1 MTPSFSE
8 AKRLTA
14 KLSATWNEASSAAGS
29 SASAASAEAPSTK
42 LQAPRKPQLFFI
54 RASGQFIGQLSDLAF
69 FGLDQRHEFL
79 HFRREPANGRIAIIA
94 AARLLGPIAAEKGP
108 ILRTPVIEP
117 EPVLRHNHLTET
129 LERSVRPN
137 PLLVSSARSVRH
149 VLEAKLPRECARQV
163 RLAARRELKAVVGE
177 ARLTMGHA
185 AKFGEQVHQRQVA
198 LTRQVADGVRVFGQ
212 VRVACRKVRQPSTA
226 FFEGRRRQQREPR

>member
-14 KLSATWNEASSAAGS
+14 KLSATWNEATSAAGS

-42 LQAPRKPQLFFI
+42 LQAPRKLQLFFI
-54 RASGQFIGQLSDLAF
+54 RALRQFIDQLSDLAF

-94 AARLLGPIAAEKGP
+94 AARLLGPIASEKGP
-108 ILRTPVIEP
+108 ILRAPVIEP
-117 EPVLRHNHLTET
+117 EPVLRDNRLTET
-129 LERSVRPN
+129 LECSVRPN
-137 PLLVSSARSVRH
+137 ALRVHSTRGVRH

-163 RLAARRELKAVVGE
+163 RLAARHELKTVVGE
-177 ARLTMGHA
+177 ARLTMGRA
-185 AKFGEQVHQRQVA
+185 TEFGERVDQGQIA
-198 LTRQVADGVRVFGQ
+198 LT
-212 VRVACRKVRQPSTA
+212 S
-226 FFEGRRRQQREPR
+226 

>member
-1 MTPSFSE
+1 MTPSFSD

-14 KLSATWNEASSAAGS
+14 KPSATWNEASSAAGS

-42 LQAPRKPQLFFI
+42 LQAPRKRQLFFI
-54 RASGQFIGQLSDLAF
+54 RASRQFIGQLSDLVF

-117 EPVLRHNHLTET
+117 ELVLRHDHVTET
-129 LERSVRPN
+129 FEGSVRPDA
-137 PLLVSSARSVRH
+137 LLLRNACGLRH
-149 VLEAKLPRECARQV
+149 VVEAKLPRECARQV
-163 RLAARRELKAVVGE
+163 RL
-177 ARLTMGHA
+177 
-185 AKFGEQVHQRQVA
+185 
-198 LTRQVADGVRVFGQ
+198 
-212 VRVACRKVRQPSTA
+212 TA
-226 FFEGRRRQQREPR
+226 